1 MDTKNEFFR
10 GFLFGIALLALVF
23 GNPVFV
29 IAADGTSAQDI
40 ISATHAS
47 FAIVPTTV
55 PISSALYPD
64 ANAVQTYTVPPGAC
78 NLSTLSPME
87 SKALMDLTH
96 EGFSGTKLSSGDD
109 NASGK
114 VNEVKDLGKVELV
127 GQSLDTNKAVKVTA
141 PNYAAPANKF
151 SFLNG
156 LEFKGPFGIG
166 FIIDDTLRVGRCAY
180 SDPTACAINW
190 QGEFIRTSG
199 VGFQQDL
206 VNAFQSVAATGKN
219 LAQSALS
226 TKDYNTLSKN
236 YLTDINS
243 KDFTTGTFGKGTQI
257 KNSILTER
265 YTAKNSTTCNNNAC
279 VISTYSAFD
288 KYFNAWMTTDM
299 VVFNIGPTLL
309 HKANKLMSKFS
320 RTTGGSI
327 SDLSGWQAKI
337 AKLKEKVTGTPDYLM
352 KTVGMPASTTIGQAR
367 ISRFKT
373 LVMEEGFE
381 PLLQDLYIG
390 KKLFSSGAGGAIGKL
405 TAPES
410 PIWKFTPEKRK
421 KLFEAVEHLRAY
433 ARENV
438 ELIDVAKGSYAAEKA
453 AADAITDPVAKQ
465 AALDAAKIKFGK
477 SAALQLDDWDE
488 ILALDFED
496 WLKDKEELFS
506 MTGTAVRK
514 NGITLQGQGFVDLS
528 SAPPFNLKRIV
539 QKFRDDGSWSGWSSS
554 ADAETFKI
562 GADGTSIQ
570 LYRPSPN
577 KVIAQNVGIQDLK
590 LHVAKMGQGT
600 YSVQLPNGTYFP
612 LNTDTVQYIESM
624 PGVGANVSIFESSY
638 APSGV
643 LTPLDFAN
651 RITDKRIIGRPTTAL
666 RNIDDLHNALTQSDY
681 AGRRFM
687 SVLDQ
692 QFATEGD
699 MLKNYYMN
707 PTMGIYK
714 GTLLPI
720 AYWYAKRGFG
730 NEEFSAFMLPDT
742 WSTLTVYQGVEKI
755 YGDSFIDFFANE
767 GSDQGDMFKRAFNS
781 VPFVWNKVIEL
792 AASSNDF
799 TKDTLSKYSGGFLG
813 EGGPRDTVNDLAI
826 YSHNENCAGCNG
838 TFKYA
843 SNYLSLNGFRADN
856 ALQAYLLEANPV
868 KDASTTKPGDQTGSV
883 IISYTH
889 HSNLNG
895 KTGDIPG
902 EAIDISNAS
911 LNKTTCKQKLEQ
923 YGLGWAGS
931 AAGGVT
937 AFAENAMYF
946 VGFGPGLVASFT
958 LQMTIGRDL
967 QDCVDDVE
975 GYYIHFYAPPTKEA
989 AKTTSQQI
997 ISNDKVT
1004 SVLSDLGDKLNNFAK
1019 EKQGI
1024 LSNTSSTQQGANI
1037 VKAKDV
1043 NTPIEKSLD
1052 KMKEQFDQFAS
1063 QAKESNILQASIEML
1078 PPSSGKLTAKDV
1090 FYVWFKD
1097 TMTPSAYRTE
1107 GKSITTDK
1115 NGNSIEEDYK
1125 NGTLKVNGKTI
1136 LGPDKADHTRL
1147 ITQDNRT
1154 PAKIVPKNL
1163 TKIGSPQS
1171 EAIVFEMNVYGEVK
1185 VLEPAVL
1192 DCIRRAVYDQT
1203 GIAYNGDELTQVF
1216 GNLNAINTQNY
1227 GSVFA
1232 RGGRIFLEGSG
1243 PRYQGDS
1250 GARFIINGYW
1260 RSKLMIDSN
1269 QNIDAGQ
1276 FIGMTFDNGTI
1287 VLNPQTNELIVWVR
1301 QHKDSILS
1309 NKDVQGLNAKLTS
1322 VTDPETECPVPALG
1336 LEAVSYLNDALGTA
1350 KVNNFNTSMNKLG
1363 PFTQLTTDKKI
1374 YEFYAKRDNNVGDC
1388 KTYFRVRDR
1397 NTGDILY
1404 DKEVIGGV
1412 SQNADGTLSF
1422 KTEDGQSHTLKVS
1435 AENGVPKLTY
1445 DNGVAET
1452 LVTAQGPNGSFWYDT
1467 NTVQWYPENG
1477 LQIPLSNAF
1486 KDNGAWFGTDKNGNV
1501 VGTPENKMTFNLG
1514 TQNGSG
1520 FNVPSMPE
1528 TIAGIAAFIALF
1540 LMAGFMLTRG
1550 RYRRKL

>member
-1 MDTKNEFFR
+1 MDSKKEFFR

-23 GNPVFV
+23 GNPAFV
-29 IAADGTSAQDI
+29 LAAEQTSSQDS
-40 ISATHAS
+40 ISANHAS
-47 FAIVPTTV
+47 FAVN
-55 PISSALYPD
+55 PINYSSPLNSDLNNLTP
-64 ANAVQTYTVPPGAC
+64 VSSYTAPPGAC
-78 NLSTLSPME
+78 NVSTLSPLE
-87 SKALMDLTH
+87 SKAITDLTH
-96 EGFSGTKLSSGDD
+96 DGFVGTKLSSGDD
-109 NASGK
+109 NNASGK
-114 VNEVKDLGKVELV
+114 TNEVKDLGKVELV
-127 GQSLDTNKAVKVTA
+127 GQSLDTNKAMKVAA
-141 PNYAAPANKF
+141 PSYAAPAGKF

-166 FIIDDTLRVGRCAY
+166 FILDDTLRVGRCAY

-190 QGEFIRTSG
+190 EGEFIRTSG

-206 VNAFQSVAATGKN
+206 VNGFQSITAAGKN
-219 LAQSALS
+219 LAESALS
-226 TKDYNTLSKN
+226 AKDYNKLSSN
-236 YLTDINS
+236 YIKDLNS
-243 KDFTTGTFGKGTQI
+243 NDFTTGTFGKGTQL
-257 KNSILTER
+257 KNSIMTER

-309 HKANKLMSKFS
+309 HKANKLMSKFT

-327 SDLSGWQAKI
+327 NDLSGWQAKI
-337 AKLKEKVTGTPDYLM
+337 AKLKEGVTGTPDYLM
-352 KTVGMPASTTIGQAR
+352 KKIGMPASTTIGQAR

-410 PIWKFTPEKRK
+410 PIWKFTPEKRRK
-421 KLFEAVEHLRAY
+421 FFEAIEHLRAY

-438 ELIDVAKGSYAAEKA
+438 ELIDVAKTSYAAEKA
-453 AADAITDPVAKQ
+453 VANAIVDPVAKQ
-465 AALDAAKIKFGK
+465 AALDASKIKFGK

-514 NGITLQGQGFVDLS
+514 NGITLQGQGYVDLS
-528 SAPPFNLKRIV
+528 SAPPFNTKRIV
-539 QKFRDDGSWSGWSSS
+539 QKFRDDGSWNAWSKSG
-554 ADAETFKI
+554 DAETFSI
-562 GADGTSIQ
+562 GADGVSIQ
-570 LYRPSPN
+570 LFRPSPN

-624 PGVGANVSIFESSY
+624 PGVGANISIFESSY

-651 RITDKRIIGRPTTAL
+651 RITDSRIVGRPRTAL
-666 RNIDDLHNALTQSDY
+666 RNIEDLHNSLTQNDY

-687 SVLDQ
+687 SALDQ
-692 QFATEGD
+692 QFSLEGD
-699 MLKNYYMN
+699 MLKNYYLN
-707 PTMGIYK
+707 PAMGVYK

-730 NEEFSAFMLPDT
+730 NEQFSAFMLPDT
-742 WSTLTVYQGVEKI
+742 WSTLTIYQGVEKI
-755 YGDSFIDFFANE
+755 YGDSFIDFYANE

-792 AASSNDF
+792 AASSNNF
-799 TKDTLSKYSGGFLG
+799 TNDLLTKYSGGFLG
-813 EGGPRDTVNDLAI
+813 EGGPRDTVKDLAI

-843 SNYLSLNGFRADN
+843 NNYLSLAGFKADN
-856 ALQAYLLEANPV
+856 ALSAYLLEAAT
-868 KDASTTKPGDQTGSV
+868 DAEKEKTGSV

-889 HSNLNG
+889 HSNLKG
-895 KTGDIPG
+895 KTGDIDG
-902 EAIDISNAS
+902 EQIDISSAA
-911 LNKTTCKQKLEQ
+911 LDKKTCKQKLEQ

-937 AFAENAMYF
+937 AFAENMLYF
-946 VGFGPGLVASFT
+946 VGFGPGLIASFT
-958 LQMTIGRDL
+958 LQMTVGRDL

-975 GYYIHFYAPPTKEA
+975 GYYVHFYAPPAKEA
-989 AKTTSQQI
+989 AKTTSQQT
-997 ISNDKVT
+997 ISNEKVT

-1024 LSNTSSTQQGANI
+1024 LSTSSSSTKGANI
-1037 VKAKDV
+1037 IGSKDI
-1043 NTPIEKSLD
+1043 NTPIDKSLD
-1052 KMKEQFDQFAS
+1052 KMKEQFDSFTN

-1078 PPSSGKLTAKDV
+1078 PPSQGKLTATDV

-1097 TMTPSAYRTE
+1097 TMTPIAYRTE

-1115 NGNSIEEDYK
+1115 NGNTVEEDYK

-1136 LGPDKADHTRL
+1136 LGPDKADHVRL
-1147 ITQDNRT
+1147 IPQDNRAA
-1154 PAKIVPKNL
+1154 AKIVPKTL
-1163 TKIGSPQS
+1163 TRIGSPQS
-1171 EAIVFEMNVYGEVK
+1171 EATVFEMNVYGEIK
-1185 VLEPAVL
+1185 VLDAQVL

-1216 GNLNAINTQNY
+1216 GNLNAINTQTY

-1232 RGGRIFLEGSG
+1232 RGGRIFLEGTG
-1243 PRYQGDS
+1243 PRYQGSS

-1260 RSKLMIDSN
+1260 RSKLAIDSN

-1287 VLNPQTNELIVWVR
+1287 VLKPETNELIVWIR
-1301 QHKDSILS
+1301 QHKDSVLS

-1322 VTDPETECPVPALG
+1322 VTDPATECPVPALG

-1350 KVNNFNTSMNKLG
+1350 KVNNFNTSMEKLG

-1397 NTGDILY
+1397 NSGNILY

-1452 LVTAQGPNGSFWYDT
+1452 LVAAQGPNGSFWYDT
-1467 NTVQWYPENG
+1467 NTGQWYPENG

-1501 VGTPENKMTFNLG
+1501 VGTPDNKMTFNLG

-1528 TIAGIAAFIALF
+1528 TIAGIAVFIVLF
-1540 LMAGFMLTRG
+1540 LMAGFIMTR
-1550 RYRRKL
+1550 RAALRKRK